1 MEKNKKKFRELSF
14 SEWTEHIASQ
24 VKNKPQKEKDP
35 VKKEKKERGT
45 KKYDTMGIEMVSKC
59 CGYDYVD
66 IEDEYGECKSS
77 L

>member
-35 VKKEKKERGT
+35 VKKEKKKQEQRNTIPWG
-45 KKYDTMGIEMVSKC
+45 
-59 CGYDYVD
+59 
-66 IEDEYGECKSS
+66 
-77 L
+77 

>member
-35 VKKEKKERGT
+35 VKKEKEKEKEEQRNTIPWG
-45 KKYDTMGIEMVSKC
+45 
-59 CGYDYVD
+59 
-66 IEDEYGECKSS
+66 
-77 L
+77 